1 MEFQVILFGVV
12 TSIVSALLLIGLFGA
27 RLLPLAVALG
37 VFGAHWLLT
46 KTPPP
51 LPHELWSNGNG
62 VAWTMWGVVAAALVA
77 LLERLRVLPQRFGQ
91 IAGAA
96 VAAFAVHLVLE
107 KVASRWSRGDV
118 WLYVGGGGV
127 LAIAT
132 VLALR
137 TVLSRAPQPTGARL
151 PWVAVLFTVLLS
163 LDAGLVVEGGK
174 TAFAAQLCGAVA
186 AALGAGVGLGVLI
199 RSRALTLAPAD
210 AAWLGTA
217 HVLFLTGAVHLNQ
230 LPWLSAAPAL
240 AAPLALLVLPKALG
254 KQQPWRWFAAAAGIV
269 VLLQAVAMLL
279 LPADRP
285 YGY

>member
-1 MEFQVILFGVV
+1 MEIQVILFGVV
-12 TSIVSALLLIGLFGA
+12 TSIVAALLLIGLLGA
-27 RLLPLAVALG
+27 RWLPLAVAFG
-37 VFGAHWLLT
+37 VFGAHWLLK

-77 LLERLRVLPQRFGQ
+77 LLERLRVLPQRLGQ
-91 IAGAA
+91 IGGAA
-96 VAAFAVHLVLE
+96 VAVFAVYLVLE
-107 KVASRWSRGDV
+107 KVASRWSQLDV

-137 TVLSRAPQPTGARL
+137 TVLTRAPQPTDARWS
-151 PWVAVLFTVLLS
+151 WVAVLFLVLLS

-186 AALGAGVGLGVLI
+186 AALGAGVGLGVLF
-199 RSRALTLAPAD
+199 RSRAVTLAPAD

-240 AAPLALLVLPKALG
+240 AAPLALLALPKELG
-254 KQQPWRWFAAAAGIV
+254 KRQPWRWFAVAAAIV
-269 VLLQAVAMLL
+269 VLLHGTAMML
-279 LPADRP
+279 LPAADP
-285 YGY
+285 SGY